1 MASDLPVP
9 SPDEVQV
16 KNIIDARIAQVDDD
30 LKRINRTIWEN
41 PELCY
46 EEVLAHDTQVEFLRA
61 QGFSVTPHAYG
72 LNTSYEAE
80 FGSGGHLV
88 VFNAEYDGLPFA
100 DPGPLHACGHNLIAV
115 AALVG
120 FLGTAAV
127 LKERGIP
134 GRVRILGTPAEEGG
148 AGKARLLEAGAY
160 EGVDVCLMG
169 HPAPDHI
176 QGEGN
181 TGTAGHRTIARA
193 ALKANFYGKPAHAG
207 GNPWDGVNALDAL
220 VSAYNNV
227 AMLRQQIRPEQRIH
241 AAFTKVPQVMNV
253 IPDHTAVTF
262 GTRSPTW
269 ADADRLMERVTDCLK
284 AGALAT
290 GCRVEY
296 ERTDGYLDLR
306 LNRTL
311 CERYTH
317 HMGASYSERIRLMT
331 DEYMSAST
339 DMGRGVRIGG
349 AVGTR
354 HGDGG
359 VGCVVQREDPESG
372 SGRF

>member
-1 MASDLPVP
+1 
-9 SPDEVQV
+9 
-16 KNIIDARIAQVDDD
+16 
-30 LKRINRTIWEN
+30 
-41 PELCY
+41 
-46 EEVLAHDTQVEFLRA
+46 
-61 QGFSVTPHAYG
+61 
-72 LNTSYEAE
+72 
-80 FGSGGHLV
+80 
-88 VFNAEYDGLPFA
+88 
-100 DPGPLHACGHNLIAV
+100 
-115 AALVG
+115 
-120 FLGTAAV
+120 
-127 LKERGIP
+127 
-134 GRVRILGTPAEEGG
+134 
-148 AGKARLLEAGAY
+148 
-160 EGVDVCLMG
+160 
-169 HPAPDHI
+169 
-176 QGEGN
+176 
-181 TGTAGHRTIARA
+181 
-193 ALKANFYGKPAHAG
+193 GKPAHAG

-339 DMGRGVRIGG
+339 DMGCFCHRNDYGCDNTKSREVLGVQFRGLKECVDDTVRSML
-349 AVGTR
+349 
-354 HGDGG
+354 D
-359 VGCVVQREDPESG
+359 VQA
-372 SGRF
+372 GRQIS